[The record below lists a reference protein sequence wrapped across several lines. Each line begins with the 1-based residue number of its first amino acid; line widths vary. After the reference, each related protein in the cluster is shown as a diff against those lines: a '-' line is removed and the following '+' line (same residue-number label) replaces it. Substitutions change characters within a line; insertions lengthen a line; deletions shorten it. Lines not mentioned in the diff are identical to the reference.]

1 MKFLAGVVHEPLLR
15 VYFCAKKDYVAKG
28 DGGKFHRVKYM
39 GLFDFFR
46 RRKRA
51 SASVPKLREIWC
63 GFQQILADNN
73 EVMGLIGNLEEILLS
88 QEDLDLPYLNSRI
101 WLLDQHFASMVG
113 ALQKISGGKYPEL
126 EAARIRIQEAIHQ
139 RLEDADPFP
148 PSPLILRLEDAGPE
162 ELAAL
167 GGKAGNLARVKNQ
180 LGLPVPDG
188 AVATLS
194 AYKLFMEQELPGG
207 GGTLLSR
214 LKSGLHNLDLKS
226 EALVGQVSRELQ
238 DLILAQPIPPELA
251 AALNQEARR
260 LAPEGDHT
268 LTVRSSGG
276 REDIAASFAGQYETF
291 LGVAP
296 AEVPD
301 RWRRVVASQF
311 GEGAIIYFKLQ
322 GLLLEEAAMGV
333 LIQRLVAARSAGVM
347 LTTDPASG
355 SPENLLI
362 SATWGLAAD
371 LVAGRMTGDEYL
383 VAKADGRLIQA
394 RYGRKE
400 HLLQVREGKLSKQ
413 PVAPELIEA
422 PVLEEGD
429 LEVLASYARI
439 LEAHCGC
446 SHCVEWVKDARGD
459 LLVVQARH
467 LLPTDKVRR
476 PLEDMAEAAA
486 GVRELLR
493 GHIGS
498 PGVAAGPVLLM
509 GSGRSLAEVPDGV
522 VLVVPRTTPELA
534 PVLPRVAALL
544 AEMGSATGHLTLVAR
559 EYGVP
564 ALVDVRGAAELPEGQ
579 VVTVDAYHGKVYPG
593 RVEELLRYQTSYARH
608 SPDSP
613 VISRV
618 RAVADLIIP
627 LNLMDRRS
635 HTFRPENCRT
645 YHDITRFAREKAIQ
659 VMFGLMDD
667 VAQGRVPALRLL
679 KLKTALPLN
688 LHLVDLGD
696 GLASHENPVPPEDI
710 ISRPMRALWRGISY
724 PGITWAGPV
733 PVDVGGF
740 LHVLGQSAINPPE
753 KFWDKTYAIVAANYV
768 NYACRLGYHFQSVD
782 SYVGD
787 VPNNNYINFTFKGGA
802 ADDTRRVRRI
812 RLIATVL
819 DRLGFD
825 MEIFGDVIRARFRR
839 RPEAEMEERLDLV
852 GRLMAYVRQLD
863 MLMKDESISQ
873 VLAERFLAGHY
884 DRPGEEDETEEA
896 GK

>member
-1 MKFLAGVVHEPLLR
+1 
-15 VYFCAKKDYVAKG
+15 
-28 DGGKFHRVKYM
+28 M

-46 RRKRA
+46 RKKRA
-51 SASVPKLREIWC
+51 DASAPKLKEIWC

-73 EVMGLIGNLEEILLS
+73 EVMGLIGNLEEMLVS
-88 QEDLDLPYLNSRI
+88 QKNLDLAYLNSRV
-101 WLLDQHFASMVG
+101 WLLDQHFASLVAG
-113 ALQKISGGKYPEL
+113 LQKISGDRYPEL
-126 EAARIRIQEAIHQ
+126 EAARVRIQAAIHQ
-139 RLEDADPFP
+139 RLEAVAAFP
-148 PSPLILRLEDAGPE
+148 PSPLLVRLEDAGPE
-162 ELAAL
+162 LMAAL
-167 GGKAGNLARVKNQ
+167 GGKAGNLARAKNQ

-188 AVATLS
+188 VVATLS
-194 AYKLFMEQELPGG
+194 AYEFFMEQQLPGG

-214 LKSGLHNLDLKS
+214 LKAGLHDLDL
-226 EALVGQVSRELQ
+226 AQDARVGQVARELQ

-251 AALNQEARR
+251 GALIREARR
-260 LAPEGDHT
+260 LAPDGDHT

-276 REDIAASFAGQYETF
+276 REDIAASFAGQYKTF

-296 AEVPD
+296 DEVPD
-301 RWRRVVASQF
+301 CWRRVVASQF

-333 LIQRLVAARSAGVM
+333 LVQRLVNADSAGVM
-347 LTTDPASG
+347 LTTDPADG
-355 SPENLLI
+355 SPADLLI

-371 LVAGRMTGDEYL
+371 LVAGRMGGDEYR

-394 RYGRKE
+394 RYARKE
-400 HLLQVREGKLSKQ
+400 HLLRVREDRLEQQ
-413 PVAPELIEA
+413 PVAPAQVEA
-422 PVLEEGD
+422 PVLEAGD
-429 LEVLASYARI
+429 LKRLASYARM

-446 SHCVEWVKDARGD
+446 PHCVEWVKDGQGD
-459 LLVVQARH
+459 LLVVQSRH
-467 LLPTDKVRR
+467 LVPADAAPR
-476 PLEDMAEAAA
+476 PPQGLAAAAA
-486 GVRELLR
+486 GAAALLS
-493 GHIGS
+493 GHRGS
-498 PGVAAGPVLLM
+498 PGVAAGPVFHL
-509 GSGRSLAEVPDGV
+509 GPGRSPAEVPDGA

-534 PVLPRVAALL
+534 PLLPRIAALL
-544 AEMGSATGHLTLVAR
+544 AEMGSATGHLALVAR

-564 ALVDVRGAAELPEGQ
+564 ALVDAPGAAALPEGQ
-579 VVTVDAYHGKVYPG
+579 VVTVDGFHGTVYQG
-593 RVEELLRYQTSYARH
+593 RMEALLCFHSPCPRH
-608 SPDSP
+608 APDSP
-613 VISRV
+613 VITRA

-635 HTFRPENCRT
+635 KEFRPENCRT

-659 VMFGLMDD
+659 VMFGLMDQ

-696 GLASHENPVPPEDI
+696 GLASHETPVPPEDI
-710 ISRPMRALWRGISY
+710 LSRPMRALWRGISY
-724 PGITWAGPV
+724 PNITWAGPV
-733 PVDVGGF
+733 PVNVGGF

-782 SYVGD
+782 SYIGD
-787 VPNNNYINFTFKGGA
+787 VPGNNYINFTFKGGA
-802 ADDTRRVRRI
+802 ADDVRRVRRI

-852 GRLMAYVRQLD
+852 GRLMAYVRQMD
-863 MLMKDESISQ
+863 MLMKDDTISQ

-884 DRPGEEDETEEA
+884 ERPGEEAETGGE
-896 GK
+896 GN

>member
-1 MKFLAGVVHEPLLR
+1 
-15 VYFCAKKDYVAKG
+15 
-28 DGGKFHRVKYM
+28 M

-51 SASVPKLREIWC
+51 DAAAPKLRQIWC

-73 EVMGLIGNLEEILLS
+73 EVMGLIGNLEEMLVS
-88 QEDLDLPYLNSRI
+88 QKDLDLSSLKSRI
-101 WLLDQHFASMVG
+101 WLLDQHVASLVA
-113 ALQKISGGKYPEL
+113 ALQKISGAKYPEL
-126 EAARIRIQEAIHQ
+126 ESARVRIKEAIAQ
-139 RLEDADPFP
+139 RLEDTAPFP
-148 PSPLILRLEDAGPE
+148 ASPLIVRLEEAGPE
-162 ELAAL
+162 LLAAL

-180 LGLPVPDG
+180 LALPVPDG

-214 LKSGLHNLDLKS
+214 LKSGLHNLDLAN
-226 EALVGQVSRELQ
+226 EALVGQVSQELQ
-238 DLILAQPIPPELA
+238 NLILAQPIPPELGRALREA
-251 AALNQEARR
+251 AQR
-260 LAPEGDHT
+260 LAPEGGHT
-268 LTVRSSGG
+268 LAVRSSGG
-276 REDIAASFAGQYETF
+276 REDITASFAGQYETF

-347 LTTDPASG
+347 LTTDPAG
-355 SPENLLI
+355 DSPETLLI
-362 SATWGLAAD
+362 SAAWGLAAD
-371 LVAGRMTGDEYL
+371 LVAGRMGGDEYL
-383 VAKADGRLIQA
+383 VAKADGRLIQT
-394 RYGRKE
+394 RHGRQE
-400 HLLQVREGKLSKQ
+400 YLLQVRDGRFEKQ
-413 PVAPELIEA
+413 PVAPELMEA
-422 PVLEEGD
+422 PVLEAGD
-429 LEVLASYARI
+429 LELLSSYARI

-446 SHCVEWVKDARGD
+446 PHCVEWVKDGQGD
-459 LLVVQARH
+459 LQVVQSRH
-467 LLPTDKVRR
+467 LPPADNSRR
-476 PLEDMAEAAA
+476 PPEDMAAAAA
-486 GVRELLR
+486 GAQVLLS
-493 GHIGS
+493 GNIGS
-498 PGVAAGPVLLM
+498 PGVAAGPVFSLDP
-509 GSGRSLAEVPDGV
+509 GRSLAEVPPGV

-534 PVLPRVAALL
+534 PVLPRIAALL
-544 AEMGSATGHLTLVAR
+544 SESGSATGHLILVAR

-564 ALVDVRGAAELPEGQ
+564 ALVEAGGAAGLPEGE
-579 VVTVDAYHGKVYPG
+579 VVTVDAYHGKVYQG
-593 RVEELLRYQTSYARH
+593 RVEDLLRYQSPRPRYA
-608 SPDSP
+608 PDAPSLA
-613 VISRV
+613 RA
-618 RAVADLIIP
+618 RAVTDLVIP

-696 GLASHENPVPPEDI
+696 GLASHETPVPPEDI
-710 ISRPMRALWRGISY
+710 ISVPMRALWRGISY
-724 PGITWAGPV
+724 PNITWAGPV

-740 LHVLGQSAINPPE
+740 LQVLGQSAINPPQN
-753 KFWDKTYAIVAANYV
+753 FWDNTYAIVAANYV

-787 VPNNNYINFTFKGGA
+787 VPENNYINFTFKGGA
-802 ADDTRRVRRI
+802 ADDTRRARRI
-812 RLIATVL
+812 QLIATVL
-819 DRLGFD
+819 ERLGFD

-839 RPEAEMEERLDLV
+839 RPAPEMEERLDLV
-852 GRLMAYVRQLD
+852 GRLMAYVRQMD
-863 MLMKDESISQ
+863 MLMKDDNISQ

-884 DRPGEEDETEEA
+884 DRPGEEPETGEA
-896 GK
+896 GN

>member
-1 MKFLAGVVHEPLLR
+1 
-15 VYFCAKKDYVAKG
+15 
-28 DGGKFHRVKYM
+28 M

-46 RRKRA
+46 RKKRA
-51 SASVPKLREIWC
+51 DASAPKLKEIWC

-73 EVMGLIGNLEEILLS
+73 EVMGLIGNLEEMLVS
-88 QEDLDLPYLNSRI
+88 QKDLDLSYLKSRI
-101 WLLDQHFASMVG
+101 WLLDQHVASLVA
-113 ALQKISGGKYPEL
+113 ALQKISGGKYPDL
-126 EAARIRIQEAIHQ
+126 EAARGRIKAAIHQ
-139 RLEDADPFP
+139 RLEDAAPFP
-148 PSPLILRLEDAGPE
+148 PSPLIVRLEDASPE
-162 ELAAL
+162 LLAAL

-188 AVATLS
+188 VVATLS
-194 AYKLFMEQELPGG
+194 AYKLFMEQELPGED
-207 GGTLLSR
+207 GTLLSR
-214 LKSGLHNLDLKS
+214 LKSGLHNLDLER

-251 AALNQEARR
+251 SALIQEARR
-260 LAPEGDHT
+260 LAPLGDHT

-276 REDIAASFAGQYETF
+276 QEDIAASFAGQYETF

-347 LTTDPASG
+347 LTTDPAGG

-371 LVAGRMTGDEYL
+371 LVAGRMGGDEYL
-383 VAKADGRLIQA
+383 VTKANGRLIQA
-394 RYGRKE
+394 RYGRQE
-400 HLLQVREGKLSKQ
+400 HLLQVREGRLEKH
-413 PVAPELIEA
+413 PVAPELIET
-422 PVLEEGD
+422 PVLEEAD
-429 LEVLASYARI
+429 LERLSSYARI

-446 SHCVEWVKDARGD
+446 PHCVEWVKDPQGD
-459 LLVVQARH
+459 LQVVQSRH
-467 LLPTDKVRR
+467 LLPADNSRR
-476 PLEDMAEAAA
+476 PPQGMAEAAA
-486 GVRELLR
+486 GIRVLLS
-493 GHIGS
+493 GHVGS
-498 PGVAAGPVLLM
+498 PGVAAGPVFPM
-509 GSGRSLAEVPDGV
+509 APGRRLAEVPPGV

-534 PVLPRVAALL
+534 PVLPRIAALL

-564 ALVDVRGAAELPEGQ
+564 ALVDVPDAAELPEGE
-579 VVTVDAYHGKVYPG
+579 VVTVDAYHGKVYQG
-593 RVEELLRYQTSYARH
+593 RVEELLGYQTSHPRH

-613 VISRV
+613 ILARV

-635 HTFRPENCRT
+635 QEFRPENCCT

-667 VAQGRVPALRLL
+667 VAQGRVPALKLL

-696 GLASHENPVPPEDI
+696 GLASHETPVPPEDI

-733 PVDVGGF
+733 PVNVGGF
-740 LHVLGQSAINPPE
+740 LQVLGQSAINPPQ

-782 SYVGD
+782 SYIGD
-787 VPNNNYINFTFKGGA
+787 VPGNNYINFTFKGGA
-802 ADDTRRVRRI
+802 ADDVRRIRRI

-825 MEIFGDVIRARFRR
+825 MEVFGDVIRARFRR
-839 RPEAEMEERLDLV
+839 RPEPEMEERLDLV

-863 MLMKDESISQ
+863 MLMKDDNISQ

-884 DRPGEEDETEEA
+884 DRPGEEDEADE
-896 GK
+896 GGN